1 MNLVNIQTGN
11 IYKNY
16 KHLCQVLGE
25 HPTTGNAKKAQ
36 LKEWERFFSFSKDGY
51 KLIITE
57 VYKEP
62 KEKQDLRSQGNNT
75 THYIPTIEK
84 LILDLLVQDKN
95 NGQVFLSKNMLL
107 KKLKMINDNYTYAQY
122 KTLKLS
128 KLMKITKQ
136 EIEDFY
142 TTSSDTLVRNV
153 ESALDKLKKQSLIFW
168 NHSITVCC
176 IDTDVRVN
184 ALGQIKA
191 TRTRFIDEDGTE
203 QYKYN
208 LAVSNKSMVHRK
220 ASEEEIK
227 LILHAEHELLE
238 RYDCQDKAELYKK
251 GKTEEFFK
259 EINEFLFNAANIV
272 MYYNSYEIIFNE
284 DHIFKKWQEMEDFK
298 LKQNVRSKLQGNL
311 NNDVMEKINENS
323 SRRHERAKKN
333 EDEIYL
339 DETERYL
346 YRLSDSYIENNKK
359 LTHTLIN
366 KNAHSIRKE
375 LDNVIH

>member
-11 IYKNY
+11 VYKNY

-168 NHSITVCC
+168 NHSITV
-176 IDTDVRVN
+176 RVN

-191 TRTRFIDEDGTE
+191 TRTRFVDDDGTE

-220 ASEEEIK
+220 ATEEEIK
-227 LILHAEHELLE
+227 LILYAEHELLE
-238 RYDCQDKAELYKK
+238 RYNCQDKAELYKK

-359 LTHTLIN
+359 LTRTLIN

-375 LDNVIH
+375 LDDVIH